1 VIKKLKRTVKIQEKK
16 ILSDQ
21 MANNLDL
28 VLVLDRQELLLPV
41 LAMAHLVAEV
51 RQLDQVETTRMGATT
66 MMKTILTV
74 IVWMQMTTMMNR
86 IKKKAMKRKSLTT
99 KLSILIRLHRL
110 LKVPELSATS
120 WMMERKTTKLAWI
133 KMALLFLLLSNK
145 VTG

>member
-1 VIKKLKRTVKIQEKK
+1 MRTAKIQAKK

-28 VLVLDRQELLLPV
+28 VLVLDQQEVLLPV